1 MDPVIITVASKADP
15 KPGGKQG
22 KVVDTAGNSWQVWQ
36 DKLALYHIGGS
47 YRIDN
52 YKTNNFNG
60 RTLNVI
66 DRMTPVGAHI
76 PGALTRTQSAGSIP
90 IPSLISKDETP
101 KRIFVCGALNA
112 CLNNQSFNP
121 DSLTKGYLI
130 AMTNMF
136 IEVYEETFGRQYPI
150 PSKIESGKV
159 VHDDMEDEIPDFK

>member
-1 MDPVIITVASKADP
+1 MTDPITITVASVTPP
-15 KPGGKQG
+15 KPTGKQG

-47 YRIDN
+47 FRIDS

-66 DRMTPVGAHI
+66 DRMMPVGAPT
-76 PGALTRTQSAGSIP
+76 PGGIIRTSNTSAAGQVAVP
-90 IPSLISKDETP
+90 FKDETP
-101 KRIFVCGALNA
+101 KRIFTCGALNS

-136 IEVYEETFGRQYPI
+136 IEVYEETLGRQHQI
-150 PSKIESGKV
+150 PSKIESRN
-159 VHDDMEDEIPDFK
+159 DDMNDELPESFK